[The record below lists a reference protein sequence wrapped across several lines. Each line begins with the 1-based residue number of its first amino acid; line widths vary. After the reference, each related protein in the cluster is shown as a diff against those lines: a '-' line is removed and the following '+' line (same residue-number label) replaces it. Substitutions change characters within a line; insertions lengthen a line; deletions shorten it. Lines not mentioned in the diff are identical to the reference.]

1 MDFFVSYASADRPW
15 AEWIAW
21 QLEADG
27 YQVAVQAWDFAAG
40 SDWAHEM
47 QNAMS
52 TAERVVAV
60 LSPDYLNSA
69 HGEAE
74 WREFYAQD
82 PSGERRQ
89 LLPVRVREVDP
100 PGLLKTRVYVDLV
113 GLNSVAARE
122 ALLAAARGVRG
133 KPHDEPKFP
142 GLREQAEVNGSEA
155 PRFPA
160 ALPAADGISNEPL
173 GESVILR
180 AGDTAAVRDFIAR
193 ASASLRR
200 HKFADSD
207 IGAFRISLL
216 ELLHNAVNYVGDDET
231 VELKL
236 DPTDEALSLEVTDRG
251 KGFDLEEAL
260 ARSEAELSERGF
272 EHGLL
277 RVYRLG
283 SELAQV
289 STAPHVI
296 RWLREQTPQE
306 VPTAFG
312 GENVIPFVFS
322 YELDAIRIWQ
332 TVHTIWQFRHYTRR
346 SSAFMDLIFDPLQRP
361 TRRYVGIEVVGEYWS
376 GSSWFSRPVLDSL
389 LAFKKRNPEFD
400 KQLLLFADTDSFE
413 HRELRKYCRRAGIVM
428 FEDKSV
434 IRDLKDKD
442 VSRTIRKTQEKRHGH
457 KR

>member
-1 MDFFVSYASADRPW
+1 VDFFVSYASVDRPW

-27 YQVAVQAWDFAAG
+27 YQVVVQAWDFAAG

-47 QNAMS
+47 QNAML

-133 KPHDEPKFP
+133 KPHDEPEFP
-142 GLREQAEVNGSEA
+142 GFRERPEVDGRKA

-160 ALPAADGISNEPL
+160 ALPAVDSISSEPL

-180 AGDTAAVRDFIAR
+180 AGDSAAIGDFIVR

-200 HKFADSD
+200 HEFADSD

-216 ELLHNAVNYVGDDET
+216 ELVHNAVNYVGEDEA

-236 DPTDEALSLEVTDRG
+236 DDFDEQLSLEVTDRG
-251 KGFDLEEAL
+251 KGFDLEASL
-260 ARSEAELSERGF
+260 ARSEVELSERGF

-277 RVYRLG
+277 RAYRLG
-283 SELAQV
+283 SGLEQV
-289 STAPHVI
+289 STAPHVM
-296 RWLREQTPQE
+296 RWVRLQTPQK
-306 VPTAFG
+306 VPTTF
-312 GENVIPFVFS
+312 GENVIPLVFS
-322 YELDAIRIWQ
+322 YKLSAIRIWQ
-332 TVHTIWQFRHYTRR
+332 TVHTIWQFQYYTRR
-346 SSAFMDLIFDPLQRP
+346 SPAFMDLIFDPLQRP
-361 TRRYVGIEVVGEYWS
+361 ARKYVGIEIVGEYWS
-376 GSSWFSRPVLDSL
+376 GSAFYSRPMLDSL

-434 IRDLKDKD
+434 IRHLRDKD
-442 VSRTIRKTQEKRHGH
+442 VSRAIRKAQEKGARP
-457 KR
+457 